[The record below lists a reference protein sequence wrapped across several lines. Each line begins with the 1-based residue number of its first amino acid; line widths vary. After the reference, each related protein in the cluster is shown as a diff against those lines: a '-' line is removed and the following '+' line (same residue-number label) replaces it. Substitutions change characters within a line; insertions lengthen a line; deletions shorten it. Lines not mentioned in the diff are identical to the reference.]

1 MWNTWLYRKWVQPQ
15 STEVEVNKEKQ
26 RRALIVDII
35 MYQGKSFENDSES
48 FQNRQ
53 MVPYIS
59 FPKRATISTSDS
71 LKVQEVADRGHQQ
84 SLVQFCWSYISKPIK
99 QKPTVVAARNQ
110 FFCSFILNMLLAKM
124 SVMNYTAARFFTAF

>member
-1 MWNTWLYRKWVQPQ
+1 M
-15 STEVEVNKEKQ
+15 EVNKEKQ

-84 SLVQFCWSYISKPIK
+84 SLVQFC
-99 QKPTVVAARNQ
+99 
-110 FFCSFILNMLLAKM
+110 
-124 SVMNYTAARFFTAF
+124 